1 MQTAAELPKAGVRI
15 RPVRLNGDR
24 GLQGRTQSLESGSR
38 GIQISTGPIGV
49 PASDML
55 VNRSNSGAFFSRRP
69 EVASQWPN
77 NQTQVSRSK
86 AVSLT

>member
-1 MQTAAELPKAGVRI
+1 MQTAAELPKVGVRI
-15 RPVRLNGDR
+15 STVRLNGDR
-24 GLQGRTQSLESGSR
+24 GLQGRTQSRESGSR
-38 GIQISTGPIGV
+38 GIQISTGPMGV
-49 PASDML
+49 PVSDML

-77 NQTQVSRSK
+77 NQVQVSRSK